1 MDEVELTLRIFQTV
15 GMYVTP
21 IVALIAA
28 VIAYNSLQ
36 QKRHSDNR
44 NHWWQ
49 RMEWALDKFV
59 SDDPLEQ
66 VMGASTFR
74 ALIDQ
79 RPDGD
84 EHFAQTLRETV
95 VELHKE
101 NTEDKPP
108 SLSDGDS
115 EYNEGK
121 ALERGDSDDDHSK
134 E

>member
-1 MDEVELTLRIFQTV
+1 MIRFPTV
-15 GMYVTP
+15 
-21 IVALIAA
+21 IVAIIAA
-28 VIAYNSLQ
+28 VIAYNSLE

-79 RPDGD
+79 RPDED
-84 EHFAQTLRETV
+84 EHFAETLRETV

-134 E
+134 

>member
-1 MDEVELTLRIFQTV
+1 MDTVDITLRAFQAIGSIATA
-15 GMYVTP
+15 
-21 IVALIAA
+21 IVAIIAA
-28 VIAYNSLQ
+28 AIASNTLE
-36 QKRHSDNR
+36 QKRRSDDR

-79 RPDGD
+79 RPDED

-95 VELHKE
+95 EDLHKE

-121 ALERGDSDDDHSK
+121 ALERGDSDDDHSN

>member
-1 MDEVELTLRIFQTV
+1 MDSFEIALRICQIVGSFSTV
-15 GMYVTP
+15 F
-21 IVALIAA
+21 VAIIAA
-28 VIAYNSLQ
+28 AIAYNTLE
-36 QKRHSDNR
+36 QKTRSDNR

-79 RPDGD
+79 RPDED

-115 EYNEGK
+115 EYSEGK
-121 ALERGDSDDDHSK
+121 ALERGDSDDDHSN

>member
-1 MDEVELTLRIFQTV
+1 MDDVEMIRQIVIRFPTV
-15 GMYVTP
+15 
-21 IVALIAA
+21 IVAIIAA
-28 VIAYNSLQ
+28 VIAYNSLE

-79 RPDGD
+79 RPDED
-84 EHFAQTLRETV
+84 EHFAETLRETV

-134 E
+134 

>member
-1 MDEVELTLRIFQTV
+1 MDMLEIAQPVFQIVISFFTVSVSLVARDVAYKTLK
-15 GMYVTP
+15 
-21 IVALIAA
+21 
-28 VIAYNSLQ
+28 
-36 QKRHSDNR
+36 QKSHSDNR

-66 VMGASTFR
+66 VMGASTLR

-79 RPDGD
+79 RPDED

-95 VELHKE
+95 SELHKE

-115 EYNEGK
+115 EYNEDK
-121 ALERGDSDDDHSK
+121 ALERGDSGDDHSN

>member
-1 MDEVELTLRIFQTV
+1 MNEVEITLTGFQIV
-15 GMYVTP
+15 ASVAAF

-28 VIAYNSLQ
+28 AIASVSLE
-36 QKRHSDNR
+36 QKKRSDNR

-79 RPDGD
+79 SPDED
-84 EHFAQTLRETV
+84 KNLAQTLRETV
-95 VELHKE
+95 AELHKE
-101 NTEDKPP
+101 NMEDKSP

-115 EYNEGK
+115 EDNE
-121 ALERGDSDDDHSK
+121 
-134 E
+134 